1 MWEKFENKSNRII
14 ILTICAIIF
23 FKIFIY
29 DPHISE
35 LGRFKKTFKLV
46 SEMEYTEIDSKKIEV
61 KAVKNGIEK
70 EFPVDD
76 YFDTKNISLYNSN
89 GRKIANAKLSRR
101 KYENEIIYVVRKW
114 GHEFIIEKVE

>member
-14 ILTICAIIF
+14 ILLLCAIIF
-23 FKIFIY
+23 FKNIY

-46 SEMEYTEIDSKKIEV
+46 SEMEYIEMDSKKIEA
-61 KAVKNGIEK
+61 KAVENGIEK
-70 EFPVDD
+70 EFPLDD
-76 YFDTKNISLYNSN
+76 YFDTKNISLYNSK